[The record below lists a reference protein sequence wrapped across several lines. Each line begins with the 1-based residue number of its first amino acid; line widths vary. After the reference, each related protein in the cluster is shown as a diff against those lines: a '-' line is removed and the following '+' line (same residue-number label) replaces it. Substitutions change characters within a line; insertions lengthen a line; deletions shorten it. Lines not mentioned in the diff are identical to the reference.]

1 MISRR
6 GGEWVLGVLIEYEN
20 KSIKKYFD
28 NLDLMKRKIGKEKT
42 KAVKLRL
49 NQLGASANFSIYL
62 KTGLGK
68 PHPLSENLK
77 GYYGISIS
85 ANVRLVVRPDTVDL
99 QPKNLEQCETVIIKG
114 VMDYHGRKINW
125 FIP

>member
-1 MISRR
+1 M
-6 GGEWVLGVLIEYEN
+6 LGVLIEYEN

-62 KTGLGK
+62 KIGLG
-68 PHPLSENLK
+68 NLIL
-77 GYYGISIS
+77 Y
-85 ANVRLVVRPDTVDL
+85 
-99 QPKNLEQCETVIIKG
+99 PKT
-114 VMDYHGRKINW
+114 
-125 FIP
+125 